1 MFPAFLSLTFW
12 SNKAFRSVLQCSDT
26 RRLSKD
32 VSYFYVYRVDI
43 LPQKESQA
51 TPGISNPIV
60 DKHDLLSQSRN
71 GLSFTYA

>member
-12 SNKAFRSVLQCSDT
+12 SNKAFRSILQCSST

-32 VSYFYVYRVDI
+32 VSYFYVCRTDI
-43 LPQKESQA
+43 LPQKYSQA
-51 TPGISNPIV
+51 TPGVSNPIV
-60 DKHDLLSQSRN
+60 DKHDLLNQSRD